1 MNKTSETNVI
11 ERIKDYLLSGGVW
24 NPELA
29 IHDNVRD
36 LIIDCR
42 TEIERLQSE
51 RSELRKK
58 CAEWIYN
65 FRGLKTLTQQLDDES
80 NELLQERDNAIEFAN
95 SRIQL
100 TNNLY
105 LQITDLLDERD
116 KLKDW
121 KESALVEFNKIQ
133 TQEIGKE
140 IGAVLGSS
148 IHEQI
153 LPAIKKLKKQADAAR
168 DCLDLSR
175 DNCVLLHKERDE
187 AVAMVGK
194 LTQRGVEFMNEHL
207 ALQRERRGLVDKLK
221 EAVEI
226 SSEQAVQFDRLM
238 VAMGAEELTI
248 DETIALWNDT
258 RKERDEAHSI
268 LEQVTDRL
276 EEATIKII
284 KLQSEL
290 DSAKNAFSE
299 ILKTNK
305 DTPVLIY
312 QKMEDI
318 ARNVLKK
325 YGG

>member
-1 MNKTSETNVI
+1 MNTQKTDVI
-11 ERIKDYLLSGGVW
+11 KRIQDYLLSGGVW

-65 FRGLKTLTQQLDDES
+65 FRGLRTLTQQLDE
-80 NELLQERDNAIEFAN
+80 E
-95 SRIQL
+95 
-100 TNNLY
+100 NN
-105 LQITDLLDERD
+105 DLLDERD

-187 AVAMVGK
+187 AVDMVGK
-194 LTQRGVEFMNEHL
+194 LTQRGVELMNEHIS
-207 ALQRERRGLVDKLK
+207 LQRERRGLVDKLK

-248 DETIALWNDT
+248 DDTIALWNDT

-284 KLQSEL
+284 KLQSKL

-299 ILKTNK
+299 ILKTNE

-318 ARNVLKK
+318 ARNALKNMEII
-325 YGG
+325 YDIRTI

>member
-1 MNKTSETNVI
+1 MNTQKTNVI

-65 FRGLKTLTQQLDDES
+65 FRGLRTLTQQLDE
-80 NELLQERDNAIEFAN
+80 E
-95 SRIQL
+95 
-100 TNNLY
+100 NN
-105 LQITDLLDERD
+105 DLLDEQD

-133 TQEIGKE
+133 TQEIGEE

-168 DCLDLSR
+168 DCLALSR
-175 DNCVLLHKERDE
+175 DNCVLLHKQHDE
-187 AVAMVGK
+187 AVDMVGK

-226 SSEQAVQFDRLM
+226 GSEQAVQFDRLM

-299 ILKTNK
+299 ILKTNE
-305 DTPVLIY
+305 DTPVLTY

-318 ARNVLKK
+318 ARNALKK
-325 YGG
+325 

>member
-1 MNKTSETNVI
+1 MNTQKTDVI
-11 ERIKDYLLSGGVW
+11 KRIQDYLLSGGVW

-65 FRGLKTLTQQLDDES
+65 FRGLRTLTQQLDE
-80 NELLQERDNAIEFAN
+80 E
-95 SRIQL
+95 
-100 TNNLY
+100 NN
-105 LQITDLLDERD
+105 DLLDERD

-168 DCLDLSR
+168 DCLALSR
-175 DNCVLLHKERDE
+175 DNCVLLHKQHDE
-187 AVAMVGK
+187 AVDMVGK

-207 ALQRERRGLVDKLK
+207 ALQRERRELVDKLK

-299 ILKTNK
+299 ILKTNE

-318 ARNVLKK
+318 ARNALKK